1 MIIYSIIII
10 LPFVLSI
17 LNLSIKK
24 EEKFKLDFLWF
35 SYLLFSLFIFGFRY
49 QIGGDWNN
57 YYAAFMNIANF
68 DFSQKMSPGFNPNKI
83 NINNYE
89 DSIIFY
95 LLNISIGRT
104 FNSFIVF
111 NLICSIIFI
120 YSINKFCKILETSKY
135 VMYGFFAS
143 YLSIVVHLGYVR
155 QSLAIAFLAL
165 SFYFYFKNKI
175 TNSFFFIISTQTHI
189 ITSIFVPL
197 FIKLKN
203 IYLIILFLALG
214 LILTIFAWEKIY
226 LYYYYYLGDGIH
238 FQSRGAFV
246 RVLINIPFFLVFFFL
261 KKQLKISK
269 KENLFF
275 KISLIVLII
284 SIFLLFTDKSTIA
297 DRLALQL
304 ILFQGYTV
312 GKIFSNLKIYFMK
325 NIFIFFTLCFSY
337 FQFIGWVFTTNFYT
351 LGYLIKTLYFN
362 EKSFFV
368 IDTLGPGGSEE
379 L

>member
-89 DSIIFY
+89 DLIIFN

-175 TNSFFFIISTQTHI
+175 TNSFVFFIISTQTHI
-189 ITSIFVPL
+189 ITSIFVS
-197 FIKLKN
+197 FFFKLKN

-337 FQFIGWVFTTNFYT
+337 FQFIGWVFTTNFYDSW
-351 LGYLIKTLYFN
+351 LPYKNIIFQ
-362 EKSFFV
+362 
-368 IDTLGPGGSEE
+368 
-379 L
+379 